1 MIISCTVVRLVGV
14 QLLLF
19 FTLKNRNLTIRPT
32 LCRDWSGV
40 WRYESTVG
48 KSELLSQLT
57 FFVYN
62 TIRSDTINAFEEV
75 EL

>member
-1 MIISCTVVRLVGV
+1 MIISCIVRLGGCAAAS
-14 QLLLF
+14 F
-19 FTLKNRNLTIRPT
+19 FHFKKQKPIRPT
-32 LCRDWSGV
+32 LCCDWSGV

-48 KSELLSQLT
+48 TSELLSQLT